1 MAWRQS
7 AGLWTLNGFT
17 GLRLDRD
24 ARSRRDEAEL
34 ARLLGRSD
42 TRILPVWRG
51 LHWMAE
57 GAPRP
62 LTLSASEA
70 GALLGAADSLVY
82 LGRAE
87 GAPVFAAG
95 LEDEGPAARLTQ
107 RGNWREL
114 RQVASAL
121 PADQAALLAYARA
134 LVLWHQESRFCGRC
148 GRPTVSAEGGHVR
161 RCTGCGQALFPR
173 TDPAVIGLVHGPRRC
188 LLGRHGAWAQG
199 MYSTLAGFVEPGE
212 ALEQAFAREVEEETG
227 VQVLECRYHSSQPWP
242 FPGSLMVGFL
252 ARAQEAPLA
261 VDPEELEDARWFS
274 RDELA
279 AGLRAGALRLPPP
292 VSIAFRL
299 IEDWF
304 DQEATTPLSAI
315 VSNQEAKP

>member
-1 MAWRQS
+1 MAWRQR

-24 ARSRRDEAEL
+24 ARLRRDAAEL
-34 ARLLGRSD
+34 ARLLGRPD

-51 LHWMAE
+51 LHWMAA
-57 GAPRP
+57 GGLQP
-62 LTLSASEA
+62 LTLPAAEA
-70 GALLGAADSLVY
+70 GPFFGAADSLVY

-87 GAPVFAAG
+87 GAAVFAAS
-95 LEDEGPAARLTQ
+95 LEDEGLAARLAQ
-107 RGNWREL
+107 QGSWHEL
-114 RQVASAL
+114 RQAASTL
-121 PADQAALLAYARA
+121 PADLAALLAYARA
-134 LVLWHQESRFCGRC
+134 LVLWHEASRFCGRC
-148 GRPTVSAEGGHVR
+148 GHPTVSAEGGHVR

-173 TDPAVIGLVHGPRRC
+173 TDPAVIGLVHSPRRC
-188 LLGRHGAWAQG
+188 LLSRQAAWSQG

-212 ALEQAFAREVEEETG
+212 ALEQALAREVEEETG

-252 ARAQEAPLA
+252 ARAEEAPLA

-279 AGLRAGALRLPPP
+279 AGLRAGALQLPPP

-304 DQEATTPLSAI
+304 DQEVTTPLSAI